1 MSLFQPP
8 YPPQLL
14 QTFGNY
20 IVQQDDSQRLG
31 IFAPNGTEIWDINSS
46 GDVFVAGT
54 FTATSLAT
62 FDGGITGTGNTG
74 TLTAGTGILGTAN
87 TWGALQTFG
96 NDISFGGAVLNVTS
110 LATNDVLQFNGTNW
124 VNILP
129 TSLGLVNSVA
139 NSDGT
144 LTISP
149 TTGAVVASLA
159 LGHANTWTALQ
170 TFGTD
175 ISFLGAQPSGTIASG
190 NLLYYNG
197 TNWIGQSLAAGT
209 GISVSGTTVTNTGV
223 TSLAAGTAISL
234 SGSTGAV
241 TVTNTGVT
249 SAVAGD
255 GVSVSAATG
264 AVTFAAVL
272 NGTTL
277 LLGASGLSLNLGNAN
292 TWTATQTFPA
302 GNFGDAFGLTSS
314 EIGFFPYTNGT
325 VLGQS
330 MSFMTLWGTVDN
342 VGGWIGENYASI
354 QMGMFNRTA
363 ATQGALAASSWMM
376 NLGLNQSGAVYTFVP
391 TNYAIGVANSVNS
404 AIRNTLDDGSGN
416 MTIAGLI
423 TANGGISTGSQ
434 QNITWTNSSSGNVG
448 NFIAVQFT
456 DRFAMY
462 PSSDSNLFTI
472 ENAALANLFSVNPT
486 TSGTSSFKN
495 TLDDGSGNMTV
506 AGNFISTLNGGYVSA
521 YNEQVLMFTGSA
533 SVNGNGGDAGISIQG
548 RPRIGDWGQWLTIG
562 EPNGT
567 NSGYIIQIVG
577 GGSGSGFGIR
587 TGTST
592 GITAAPTIRNTLDD
606 GTGAQTIAGLAT
618 FSAGIT
624 GTGNTGTLTAGT
636 GILGTANTWT
646 ANQTFNNSVSVGA
659 AQDGTQFFLTLDIVE
674 VADATVT
681 AYNST
686 ILQISGS
693 YYNGTSAVT
702 ETANLQTIAGASPYL
717 LMSGMELYA
726 RFKPGNNLIA
736 SGTPTNTGG
745 SGFSN
750 GGTPD
755 INILAVGPSFAPP
768 GTGIRVITA
777 TFVEHNNGGSAAVGI
792 ALSTTTYVA
801 GDTIVPTSTNPS
813 AVAYAGSDNGSNQT
827 FRVTC
832 YAPCTYGT
840 TYYVYIVCGG
850 TGFTH
855 YVESSDISVY

>member
-96 NDISFGGAVLNVTS
+96 NDISLGGAVLNVTS

-170 TFGTD
+170 TFGND

-325 VLGQS
+325 VLGQD
-330 MSFMTLWGTVDN
+330 MSFMTLWGTVDV

-391 TNYAIGVANSVNS
+391 TNYAIGVAASENS

-416 MTIAGLI
+416 LTTSGSV
-423 TANGGISTGSQ
+423 TANGIIVPTGYNVYIGNST
-434 QNITWTNSSSGNVG
+434 GNVG
-448 NFIAVQFT
+448 SFEISQFT
-456 DRFAMY
+456 NRFAMY
-462 PSSDSNLFTI
+462 PQTDNNNYFAIDNTALSDVFT
-472 ENAALANLFSVNPT
+472 VNPAT
-486 TSGTSSFKN
+486 
-495 TLDDGSGNMTV
+495 GNV
-506 AGNFISTLNGGYVSA
+506 
-521 YNEQVLMFTGSA
+521 
-533 SVNGNGGDAGISIQG
+533 
-548 RPRIGDWGQWLTIG
+548 
-562 EPNGT
+562 
-567 NSGYIIQIVG
+567 
-577 GGSGSGFGIR
+577 
-587 TGTST
+587 
-592 GITAAPTIRNTLDD
+592 GIT
-606 GTGAQTIAGLAT
+606 GLAT
-618 FSAGIT
+618 VGAGIT

-636 GILGTANTWT
+636 GILGTANTWGALQTFSNVQINGTLDATNTIT
-646 ANQTFNNSVSVGA
+646 ANESMVVGSD
-659 AQDGTQFFLTLDIVE
+659 QNGTQYYLTLDPVNL
-674 VADATVT
+674 ATPSVT
-681 AYNST
+681 TYNST
-686 ILQISGS
+686 ILQILGS
-693 YYNGTSAVT
+693 YYNGTSTVT
-702 ETANLQTIAGASPYL
+702 ETASLQAIAGASPYL

-792 ALSTTTYVA
+792 ALSTTSYVA
-801 GDTIVPTSTNPS
+801 GDIITTSSSDPS
-813 AVAYAGSDNGSNQT
+813 AVAYAGSDSGSNQT

-832 YAPCTYGT
+832 YAPCTFGT

>member
-96 NDISFGGAVLNVTS
+96 NDISLGGAVLNVTS

-170 TFGTD
+170 TFGND

-325 VLGQS
+325 VLGQD
-330 MSFMTLWGTVDN
+330 MSFMTLWGSVDN

-391 TNYAIGVANSVNS
+391 TNYAIGVAASENS

-416 MTIAGLI
+416 LTTSGSV
-423 TANGGISTGSQ
+423 TANGIIVPTGYNVYIGNST
-434 QNITWTNSSSGNVG
+434 GNVG
-448 NFIAVQFT
+448 SFEISQFT
-456 DRFAMY
+456 NRFAMY
-462 PSSDSNLFTI
+462 PQTDNNNYFAIDNTALSDVFT
-472 ENAALANLFSVNPT
+472 VNPAT
-486 TSGTSSFKN
+486 
-495 TLDDGSGNMTV
+495 GNV
-506 AGNFISTLNGGYVSA
+506 
-521 YNEQVLMFTGSA
+521 
-533 SVNGNGGDAGISIQG
+533 
-548 RPRIGDWGQWLTIG
+548 
-562 EPNGT
+562 
-567 NSGYIIQIVG
+567 
-577 GGSGSGFGIR
+577 
-587 TGTST
+587 
-592 GITAAPTIRNTLDD
+592 GIT
-606 GTGAQTIAGLAT
+606 GLAT
-618 FSAGIT
+618 VGAGIT

-674 VADATVT
+674 VANATVT

-792 ALSTTTYVA
+792 ALSTTSYVA
-801 GDTIVPTSTNPS
+801 GDIITTSSSDPS
-813 AVAYAGSDNGSNQT
+813 AVAYAGSDSGSNQT

-832 YAPCTYGT
+832 YAPCTFGT